1 MAEHSRSTADDQR
14 ERSRALLAKLKS
26 KRTFRGSTKFNDE
39 EGKEKIGPSF
49 SQIMEEKISSMYKN
63 ESIIANFFFNLFYYT
78 VG

>member
-1 MAEHSRSTADDQR
+1 MAEHSDQR

-26 KRTFRGSTKFNDE
+26 KRTFRGSIKSNDE

-63 ESIIANFFFNLFYYT
+63 DISIIAKIFLIFST
-78 VG
+78 IR